1 MYKIPILDKS
11 QNSITELLYGNNNR
25 SREFNNIYRLSLNDE
40 LIKPLAYNSNS
51 GVPVGTYSKIGLN
64 NMSQNEMR
72 KNIFSN
78 NADPSEEMQQTEA
91 EVRQYIQDT
100 YNKLPPLT
108 EKEPQIAPYINS
120 PYSPEL
126 RNLMLQE
133 SIKQNTNTFFTESQ
147 DFVKEYQNSINSMY
161 AEANMFAPRDNS
173 TQVLSGLLQKQIE
186 LQNLNNML
194 LQKQMGYEEK
204 KFNKYKNKM
213 NMQQY

>member
-11 QNSITELLYGNNNR
+11 QNSITELLYGNSNR
-25 SREFNNIYRLSLNDE
+25 AREFNNIYRLSLNDE
-40 LIKPLAYNSNS
+40 LMKPLAYSENK
-51 GVPVGTYSKIGLN
+51 GVPVGTFSKIGLN

-78 NADPSEEMQQTEA
+78 NADPSEEMQQSEA
-91 EVRQYIQDT
+91 EVMQYIQDT
-100 YNKLPPLT
+100 YNNLPKLS
-108 EKEPQIAPYINS
+108 EKEQQIAPYINS

-133 SIKQNTNTFFTESQ
+133 SIKQNSNTFFLESQ

-161 AEANMFAPRDNS
+161 AEANIFAPRDNS
-173 TQVLSGLLQKQIE
+173 TQVLSGLLQKQIDM
-186 LQNLNNML
+186 QNINNML

>member
-11 QNSITELLYGNNNR
+11 QNSITELLYGNSNR
-25 SREFNNIYRLSLNDE
+25 AREFNNIYRLSLNDE
-40 LIKPLAYNSNS
+40 LIKPLAYNSNA
-51 GVPVGTYSKIGLN
+51 GVPVATYSQIGLN

-78 NADPSEEMQQTEA
+78 NADPSEEIQQTEA
-91 EVRQYIQDT
+91 ETMQYIQDT
-100 YNKLPPLT
+100 FNKLPKLS
-108 EKEPQIAPYINS
+108 EKEQQIAPYINS

-133 SIKQNTNTFFTESQ
+133 SINQNTNTFFTESQ
-147 DFVKEYQNSINSMY
+147 DFVKEYQNSINNMY
-161 AEANMFAPRDNS
+161 AEANIFAPKDNS
-173 TQVLSGLLQKQIE
+173 TQVLSGLLQKQIDM
-186 LQNLNNML
+186 QNINNML

-204 KFNKYKNKM
+204 KMNRYKNKM